1 MRLNWTS
8 KAISDLSRVYQFLA
22 VINRGVAVKNLNSI
36 EKAAYGLLE
45 SPRIGFR
52 LEEFSPKD
60 VRSLVVGEYVIRYQI
75 KGEELYILR
84 IWHGKEDR

>member
-8 KAISDLSRVYQFLA
+8 KAISDLSRLYQFLA
-22 VINRGVAVKNLNSI
+22 VINRRVAVKNLNSI